1 MTRDSTETPPAGMT
15 LPPAPET
22 DAREVASFEAAATSE
37 RGAQEV
43 PMSSNPELSAPPERA
58 SASEP
63 VAADAAPSETENPPT
78 PTPESPEPP
87 VQAALADD
95 EADDDEADD
104 DEAESVFDETGL
116 SAEAV
121 LAAAEAADAA
131 ERGDEEVEPVPVVL
145 EPEPEPT
152 PYERELHAPHVR
164 PTGEPAEI
172 DPDELDPDALKVVLR
187 LHQHGHQAYMVG
199 GCVRDLLLGRKPKD
213 FDIATSA
220 TPNEVRGIFR
230 NCRLIGRRFRLA
242 HVYFKGGKI
251 IEVSTFRANPTELEP
266 APVGDEEG
274 ESSGEDLLITHDN
287 VFGTAQQD
295 ARRRDFTINGLFY
308 DVAEGRVID
317 YVRGRRDLDER
328 FIRTIGDPEIRMRED
343 PVRILRAVRFAAKLG
358 LDIESRTY
366 AAMEGAVEDLPRC
379 APARLLEETFRLI
392 RGGVSAPAL
401 KLLDALDALKILL
414 PPVNAYLKQ
423 HGKEGEKTFY
433 AFAEA
438 LDRRVAAGEPLDDAI
453 LLATLLMPISRS
465 PGQDEAQQ
473 AQAASQE
480 GARPSVSHVVE
491 DLLAGFV
498 QSARLPRRIAER
510 CRMLLLA
517 QRTLSGE
524 RRRRSAAFKRHP
536 LFSEALTVFEMT
548 VEATSEGR
556 EQLDAWKSGE
566 VPPPR
571 ADAADSEGSDAGGQR
586 KRKRRRRRRRPS
598 GGGAS
603 GEGASSGS
611 SASGSDAGD
620 A

>member
-1 MTRDSTETPPAGMT
+1 
-15 LPPAPET
+15 
-22 DAREVASFEAAATSE
+22 
-37 RGAQEV
+37 
-43 PMSSNPELSAPPERA
+43 MSSNLELTT
-58 SASEP
+58 
-63 VAADAAPSETENPPT
+63 APSEQASA
-78 PTPESPEPP
+78 PESVAAESALPEVSSHSAVSADEAPEPRSQMSP
-87 VQAALADD
+87 LEDDADD
-95 EADDDEADD
+95 ESDDDDEVDALDG
-104 DEAESVFDETGL
+104 VFDETGL
-116 SAEAV
+116 AAAEV
-121 LAAAEAADAA
+121 LAAAEAQDAA
-131 ERGDEEVEPVPVVL
+131 EAAEDEVEQVPTVL

-152 PYERELHAPHVR
+152 PYERALHAPHVR
-164 PTGEPAEI
+164 STGEPAEI

-187 LHQHGHQAYMVG
+187 LHQHGHQAYLVG
-199 GCVRDLLLGRKPKD
+199 GCVRDLLLGKKPKD
-213 FDIATSA
+213 FDVATSA
-220 TPNEVRGIFR
+220 HPGEVRAIFR

-251 IEVSTFRANPTELEP
+251 IEVSTFRANPTELEAA
-266 APVGDEEG
+266 APSAPEDEG
-274 ESSGEDLLITHDN
+274 EAGGDDLLITHDN

-308 DVAEGRVID
+308 DVSEGRVID

-328 FIRTIGDPEIRMRED
+328 FIRTIGDPEVRMRED
-343 PVRILRAVRFAAKLG
+343 PVRILRAVRFAAKLD

-401 KLLDALDALKILL
+401 KLLDALDAMKFLL

-433 AFAEA
+433 AFAQA

-453 LLATLLMPISRS
+453 LLAALLVPISHS
-465 PGQDEAQQ
+465 GPPAEP
-473 AQAASQE
+473 QE
-480 GARPSVSHVVE
+480 GGRPSVSQVVE
-491 DLLAGFV
+491 ELLAGFV

-524 RRRRSAAFKRHP
+524 RRRKSAAFRRHP
-536 LFSEALTVFEMT
+536 LFGEALTVFEMT
-548 VEATSEGR
+548 VEATGEHR
-556 EQLDAWKSGE
+556 EQLDAWKAGE

-571 ADAADSEGSDAGGQR
+571 PEASDSEGSEPGGQ
-586 KRKRRRRRRRPS
+586 RKRRRRRRRRRA
-598 GGGAS
+598 G
-603 GEGASSGS
+603 GEGSASAGSSSGS
-611 SASGSDAGD
+611 GAGE

>member
-1 MTRDSTETPPAGMT
+1 MN
-15 LPPAPET
+15 
-22 DAREVASFEAAATSE
+22 
-37 RGAQEV
+37 
-43 PMSSNPELSAPPERA
+43 SNLELSAPPEED
-58 SASEP
+58 SAAEP
-63 VAADAAPSETENPPT
+63 VAAEAQAPTETAPIQTATAAE
-78 PTPESPEPP
+78 PTPEPEPP
-87 VQAALADD
+87 AHAADEDEDD
-95 EADDDEADD
+95 EEDDDEADPAEAGL
-104 DEAESVFDETGL
+104 DEAVLG
-116 SAEAV
+116 AEAA
-121 LAAAEAADAA
+121 LAAAEAEDAA
-131 ERGDEEVEPVPVVL
+131 EARDEEVEEVPTIL

-152 PYERELHAPHVR
+152 PDERALHAPHVR

-266 APVGDEEG
+266 AASGGEDEGD
-274 ESSGEDLLITHDN
+274 GEDLLITHDN

-328 FIRTIGDPEIRMRED
+328 FIRTIGDPEVRMRED
-343 PVRILRAVRFAAKLG
+343 PVRILRAVRFAAKLE

-438 LDRRVAAGEPLDDAI
+438 LDRRVSAGEPLDDAI
-453 LLATLLMPISRS
+453 LLAMLLIPISRS
-465 PGQDEAQQ
+465 TGPEEAQ
-473 AQAASQE
+473 E
-480 GARPSVSHVVE
+480 GRPSVSQVVE

-517 QRTLSGE
+517 QRTLTGE

-548 VEATSEGR
+548 VEATGENR
-556 EQLDAWKSGE
+556 EQLEAWKAGE
-566 VPPPR
+566 VPQPR
-571 ADAADSEGSDAGGQR
+571 AAAAEGDESDAGGQR
-586 KRKRRRRRRRPS
+586 KRRRRRRRRRS
-598 GGGAS
+598 SANGGS
-603 GEGASSGS
+603 GEGSGASSE
-611 SASGSDAGD
+611 SGSDD

>member
-1 MTRDSTETPPAGMT
+1 
-15 LPPAPET
+15 
-22 DAREVASFEAAATSE
+22 
-37 RGAQEV
+37 
-43 PMSSNPELSAPPERA
+43 MSSHLELSAPSEEA

-63 VAADAAPSETENPPT
+63 VAAEPAPSETETPPT
-78 PTPESPEPP
+78 SPATPARPEDLEPP
-87 VQAALADD
+87 VLAAGTEEEEDEDDEDD
-95 EADDDEADD
+95 EADALVGGFDD
-104 DEAESVFDETGL
+104 SGL

-131 ERGDEEVEPVPVVL
+131 EGLEPEVEQVPAVL

-152 PYERELHAPHVR
+152 PFERELHAPHVR
-164 PTGEPAEI
+164 PSGEPAEI

-266 APVGDEEG
+266 ANGGGEDEG
-274 ESSGEDLLITHDN
+274 ETSGEDLLITHDN

-343 PVRILRAVRFAAKLG
+343 PVRILRAVRFAAKLE

-414 PPVNAYLKQ
+414 PPVAAYLKQ

-433 AFAEA
+433 AFANA
-438 LDRRVAAGEPLDDAI
+438 MDRRVAAGEPLDDAI
-453 LLATLLMPISRS
+453 LLAMLLMPISRS
-465 PGQDEAQQ
+465 PAQEEAQ
-473 AQAASQE
+473 APAQE
-480 GARPSVSHVVE
+480 GGRPSVSQVVE

-536 LFSEALTVFEMT
+536 LFNEALTVFEMT
-548 VEATSEGR
+548 VEATGEGR
-556 EQLDAWKSGE
+556 EQLEAWKAGE

-571 ADAADSEGSDAGGQR
+571 AGAIDEGPDAGGQR
-586 KRKRRRRRRRPS
+586 KRRRRRRRRRPS

-603 GEGASSGS
+603 GEGSGS
-611 SASGSDAGD
+611 SASGSDAGE

>member
-1 MTRDSTETPPAGMT
+1 
-15 LPPAPET
+15 
-22 DAREVASFEAAATSE
+22 
-37 RGAQEV
+37 
-43 PMSSNPELSAPPERA
+43 MSSDPELSAPPERA

-63 VAADAAPSETENPPT
+63 VAAEAAPSETEVPSPT
-78 PTPESPEPP
+78 PAPSESPELPAR
-87 VQAALADD
+87 AAGSDDDADEDD
-95 EADDDEADD
+95 EDDDDDVLEA
-104 DEAESVFDETGL
+104 VLDETGL
-116 SAEAV
+116 AAEAV

-131 ERGDEEVEPVPVVL
+131 ERGDEEEVEQVPAVL

-266 APVGDEEG
+266 ANGGDEEG
-274 ESSGEDLLITHDN
+274 EASGEDLLITHDN

-343 PVRILRAVRFAAKLG
+343 PVRILRAVRFAAKLN

-423 HGKEGEKTFY
+423 YGKEGEKTFY

-438 LDRRVAAGEPLDDAI
+438 LDRRVAAGEALDDAI
-453 LLATLLMPISRS
+453 LLATLLMPISRT
-465 PGQDEAQQ
+465 PGQDESE
-473 AQAASQE
+473 AQAPAQE
-480 GARPSVSHVVE
+480 AARPSVSHVVE

-548 VEATSEGR
+548 VEATGEGR
-556 EQLDAWKSGE
+556 EQLDAWKAGE

-586 KRKRRRRRRRPS
+586 KRRRRRRRRRPA

>member
-1 MTRDSTETPPAGMT
+1 MNSQ
-15 LPPAPET
+15 L
-22 DAREVASFEAAATSE
+22 
-37 RGAQEV
+37 
-43 PMSSNPELSAPPERA
+43 ELSAHPEED
-58 SASEP
+58 SAAKP
-63 VAADAAPSETENPPT
+63 VAADEQAPTEIPSIQVAPPA
-78 PTPESPEPP
+78 EPP
-87 VQAALADD
+87 PAPAYADAEEEEDD
-95 EADDDEADD
+95 EEDDDEVDP
-104 DEAESVFDETGL
+104 AESGL
-116 SAEAV
+116 DDAVLGAEAA
-121 LAAAEAADAA
+121 LAAAEAEDAA
-131 ERGDEEVEPVPVVL
+131 EARGEDVEEVPIVL

-152 PYERELHAPHVR
+152 PDERALHAPHVR
-164 PTGEPAEI
+164 PSGEPAEI

-251 IEVSTFRANPTELEP
+251 IEVSTFRANPTELEH
-266 APVGDEEG
+266 AANGGEDEGD
-274 ESSGEDLLITHDN
+274 GEDLLITHDN

-328 FIRTIGDPEIRMRED
+328 FIRTIGDPEVRMRED
-343 PVRILRAVRFAAKLG
+343 PVRILRAVRFAAKLS

-433 AFAEA
+433 AFAES
-438 LDRRVAAGEPLDDAI
+438 LDRRVSAGEPLDDAI
-453 LLATLLMPISRS
+453 LLAMLLIPISRS
-465 PGQDEAQQ
+465 TGPEE
-473 AQAASQE
+473 SQE
-480 GARPSVSHVVE
+480 GRPSVSQVVE

-548 VEATSEGR
+548 VEATGENR
-556 EQLDAWKSGE
+556 EQLEAWKAGE
-566 VPPPR
+566 VPQPR
-571 ADAADSEGSDAGGQR
+571 AAAAEGEESDAGGQR
-586 KRKRRRRRRRPS
+586 KRRRRRRRRRPS
-598 GGGAS
+598 ANGSS
-603 GEGASSGS
+603 GESAGS
-611 SASGSDAGD
+611 SSESGD

>member
-1 MTRDSTETPPAGMT
+1 MN
-15 LPPAPET
+15 
-22 DAREVASFEAAATSE
+22 
-37 RGAQEV
+37 
-43 PMSSNPELSAPPERA
+43 SNPELSAPPEED

-63 VAADAAPSETENPPT
+63 QAANAQAPEETLEAQAATPAEPAFPPPAHADA
-78 PTPESPEPP
+78 ESDDEEEE
-87 VQAALADD
+87 DD
-95 EADDDEADD
+95 EADASDNGL
-104 DEAESVFDETGL
+104 DETVLGAEA
-116 SAEAV
+116 AEAV
-121 LAAAEAADAA
+121 LAAAEAEDAA
-131 ERGDEEVEPVPVVL
+131 EARDEDLEEVPTVL

-152 PYERELHAPHVR
+152 PAERALHAPHVR

-251 IEVSTFRANPTELEP
+251 IEVSTFRANPTELE
-266 APVGDEEG
+266 AAANANSGEEDGD
-274 ESSGEDLLITHDN
+274 GEDLLITHDN
-287 VFGTAQQD
+287 VFGTAQED

-328 FIRTIGDPEIRMRED
+328 FIRTIGDPEVRMRED
-343 PVRILRAVRFAAKLG
+343 PVRILRAVRFAAKLE

-433 AFAEA
+433 AFAES
-438 LDRRVAAGEPLDDAI
+438 LDRRVSSGEALDDAI
-453 LLATLLMPISRS
+453 LLAMLLIPISRTTG
-465 PGQDEAQQ
+465 PEET
-473 AQAASQE
+473 QE
-480 GARPSVSHVVE
+480 GGRASVSQVVE

-536 LFSEALTVFEMT
+536 LFNEALTVFEMT
-548 VEATSEGR
+548 VEATGENR
-556 EQLDAWKSGE
+556 EQLEAWKAGE
-566 VPPPR
+566 VPQPR
-571 ADAADSEGSDAGGQR
+571 SAAGESDGDSGGQR

-598 GGGAS
+598 SNG
-603 GEGASSGS
+603 SSGDSAGGSES
-611 SASGSDAGD
+611 SSDAGD

>member
-1 MTRDSTETPPAGMT
+1 MN
-15 LPPAPET
+15 
-22 DAREVASFEAAATSE
+22 
-37 RGAQEV
+37 
-43 PMSSNPELSAPPERA
+43 SNPELSASPRQED

-63 VAADAAPSETENPPT
+63 LAANEQASEDSQATPASIPPEPPLASADADLGDDEDDDEEADAAENG
-78 PTPESPEPP
+78 
-87 VQAALADD
+87 LD
-95 EADDDEADD
+95 EA
-104 DEAESVFDETGL
+104 VLG
-116 SAEAV
+116 AEAA
-121 LAAAEAADAA
+121 LAAAEAEDAA
-131 ERGDEEVEPVPVVL
+131 EARDEDVEEVPTVL

-152 PYERELHAPHVR
+152 PAERALHVPYVR
-164 PTGEPAEI
+164 PSGEPAEI

-251 IEVSTFRANPTELEP
+251 IEVSTFRANPTELE
-266 APVGDEEG
+266 AASNGGEDDGD
-274 ESSGEDLLITHDN
+274 GEDLLITHDN
-287 VFGTAQQD
+287 VFGTAQED

-308 DVAEGRVID
+308 DVSEGRVID

-328 FIRTIGDPEIRMRED
+328 FIRTIGDPEVRMRED

-358 LDIESRTY
+358 LDLESRTY

-438 LDRRVAAGEPLDDAI
+438 LDRRVSAGEPLDDAI
-453 LLATLLMPISRS
+453 LLAMLLIPISRS
-465 PGQDEAQQ
+465 TGPEEAQ
-473 AQAASQE
+473 E
-480 GARPSVSHVVE
+480 GGRPSVSQVVE

-517 QRTLSGE
+517 QRTLTGE

-536 LFSEALTVFEMT
+536 LFNEALTVFEMT
-548 VEATSEGR
+548 VEATGEGR
-556 EQLDAWKSGE
+556 EQLEAWKAGE
-566 VPPPR
+566 VPQPR
-571 ADAADSEGSDAGGQR
+571 STAAEGDSAEGGQ
-586 KRKRRRRRRRPS
+586 RKRRRRRRRRRPS
-598 GGGAS
+598 ANGAA
-603 GEGASSGS
+603 GESADASESGS
-611 SASGSDAGD
+611 EAGD

>member
-1 MTRDSTETPPAGMT
+1 
-15 LPPAPET
+15 
-22 DAREVASFEAAATSE
+22 
-37 RGAQEV
+37 
-43 PMSSNPELSAPPERA
+43 MSSNLELFAPPEKA

-63 VAADAAPSETENPPT
+63 LAVKTAPSETETPSPT
-78 PTPESPEPP
+78 PDTRAEEPRP
-87 VQAALADD
+87 PALAASVED

-104 DEAESVFDETGL
+104 EDALEGGFDESGL

-131 ERGDEEVEPVPVVL
+131 EGREPEVEQVPIVL

-266 APVGDEEG
+266 APSADEDG
-274 ESSGEDLLITHDN
+274 EVSSEDLLITHDN

-328 FIRTIGDPEIRMRED
+328 FIRTIGDPEIRLRED
-343 PVRILRAVRFAAKLG
+343 PVRILRAVRFAAKLD

-392 RGGVSAPAL
+392 RGGVAAPAL

-414 PPVNAYLKQ
+414 PPVSAYLKQ
-423 HGKEGEKTFY
+423 YGKEGEKTFY
-433 AFAEA
+433 AFTQA
-438 LDRRVAAGEPLDDAI
+438 LDRRVASGEPLDDAI
-453 LLATLLMPISRS
+453 LLAMLLMPISRS
-465 PGQDEAQQ
+465 PAQEEAPS
-473 AQAASQE
+473 ASQE
-480 GARPSVSHVVE
+480 GGRPSVSQVVE

-536 LFSEALTVFEMT
+536 LFNEALAVFEMT
-548 VEATSEGR
+548 VEATGEGR
-556 EQLDAWKSGE
+556 EQLEAWKAGE

-571 ADAADSEGSDAGGQR
+571 ADASDEGSEGGGQ
-586 KRKRRRRRRRPS
+586 RKRRRRRRRRRPA
-598 GGGAS
+598 GGGSS
-603 GEGASSGS
+603 GEGSSSPGS
-611 SASGSDAGD
+611 PASGSDAGE